1 MRILAVSATFV
12 VAGFYG
18 TPSMAASATTVP
30 ATVAAKAATAP
41 TVATAAPV
49 ITKAPPAPA
58 AAVATKAPV
67 AAKSKKSKSTTKKAP
82 VRAGNFCKKTLVG
95 TTSVDASGATL
106 SCKADAKGQ
115 PRWTK

>member
-1 MRILAVSATFV
+1 MRIFAVSATFV
-12 VAGFYG
+12 VAGLHG

-49 ITKAPPAPA
+49 VTKAPP
-58 AAVATKAPV
+58 AVATKAPV
-67 AAKSKKSKSTTKKAP
+67 ATKTKKSKSTTKKAP
-82 VRAGNFCKKTLVG
+82 APVRVGNFCKKTLVG